1 MKKHEHPTKDTPE
14 PTPAQGEVATKAYA
28 IYQKEGRPEGHA
40 GQNWLEAEAQ
50 LQHVGSDHPG
60 HQDHHAH
67 MAADFRKRFWI
78 SLVLT
83 VPILVLSPMLQTLV
97 GLREAIRFPGDL
109 YVLFGLSSAV
119 FWYGGWPFLKGFVE
133 ELKSHR
139 LGMMTLISVAVTT
152 AYLYSS
158 AVVFGLTG
166 KMFFWELASLIDIML
181 LGHWIEMKSV
191 MGASR
196 ALEELAKLM
205 PSDAHKLMADGSV
218 KDVPLGE
225 LAVDDKVLIKPGEK
239 IPADGLIVAGES
251 SVDEAMLTG
260 ESTPAAKK
268 TGAKVIGGSINGEG
282 SLTLEVKGTGKDSFL
297 SQVIGLVK
305 QAQESKSKTQDLAN
319 TAAMWLTIVALGGGV
334 ITLCVWLI
342 VVGKDFAFAIE
353 RSVTVMVIAC
363 PHALG
368 LAVPLV
374 VAVSTALAAKNGLLI
389 RNRVSF
395 EGARKLQAV
404 IFDKTGTLT
413 EGRFGVTDTL
423 VFSQDIDEVTLRKY
437 AASVDA
443 NSEHPIA
450 KAISASSD
458 KKLPVENF
466 KGIPGKGAEGRVEG
480 RQVKV
485 VSPGFLHEQNIGL
498 TDQRVDPLQA
508 QGKTVVFVLIDGK
521 LKGAIALADI
531 IRPEAKQAIDA
542 LKALNIRCMMLT
554 GDNKAT
560 AKWVS
565 DQVGLDEYF
574 AEVLPQDKAA
584 KVKEVQSRGVLV
596 AMTGDGVND
605 APALAQADLG
615 IAIGAG
621 SDVAVETADVILVRS
636 NPLDVVAILKLS
648 RATYRKMVQNLLW
661 ATGYNTFAI
670 PLAAGAFYA
679 WGVLLTPALGA
690 VLMSASTVIVA
701 INARLLRLKKGQA
714 AETREQEL
722 PANTK
727 ERENRDQKIVTT
739 LTKKET

>member
-1 MKKHEHPTKDTPE
+1 MKEHEHPTAT
-14 PTPAQGEVATKAYA
+14 TPATEPPQVELAKKAYA
-28 IYQKEGRPEGHA
+28 IYLKEGRPEGHA
-40 GQNWLEAEAQ
+40 EQNWLEAEAQ
-50 LQHVGSDHPG
+50 MPHAGSDHPAG
-60 HQDHHAH
+60 HDHHDDHAD
-67 MAADFRKRFWI
+67 MAADFRRRFWI

-83 VPILVLSPMLQTLV
+83 LPILALSPMLQTLA
-97 GLREAIRFPGDL
+97 GLREAIGFSGDI

-119 FWYGGWPFLKGFVE
+119 FWYGGWPFLKGIFE
-133 ELKSHR
+133 ELKSR
-139 LGMMTLISVAVTT
+139 RPGMMTLISVAIAT

-205 PSDAHKLMADGSV
+205 PSDAHKVMADGSV
-218 KDVPLGE
+218 KDVPLNE
-225 LAVDDKVLIKPGEK
+225 LAVNDKVLIKPGEK
-239 IPADGLIVAGES
+239 VPADGVIVGGES

-260 ESTPAAKK
+260 ESTPVAKK
-268 TGAKVIGGSINGEG
+268 AGGKVIGGAINGEG
-282 SLTLEVKGTGKDSFL
+282 SLTIEVKGTGKDSFL
-297 SQVIGLVK
+297 SQVIDLVK

-319 TAAMWLTIVALGGGV
+319 TAALWLTIVALGGGV
-334 ITLCVWLI
+334 ITFLI
-342 VVGKDFAFAIE
+342 WQVLMGKEFAFAIE
-353 RSVTVMVIAC
+353 RAVTVMVIAC

-389 RNRVSF
+389 RNRVAF
-395 EGARKLQAV
+395 ESARNLQAI

-423 VFSQDIDEVTLRKY
+423 VLSEDIDEETLRKY
-437 AASVDA
+437 AASVDEH
-443 NSEHPIA
+443 SEHPIA
-450 KAISASSD
+450 KAIAASSE
-458 KKLPVENF
+458 KKVPVENF
-466 KGIPGKGAEGRVEG
+466 LSIPGKGAEGRVEG
-480 RQVKV
+480 KNIKV
-485 VSPGFLHEQNIGL
+485 VSPGYLREHNIEL
-498 TDQRVDPLQA
+498 ADKRIEPLQA
-508 QGKTVVFVLIDGK
+508 QGKTVVFVLVDGQ

-531 IRPEAKQAIDA
+531 VRPEAKQAIEA
-542 LKALNIRCMMLT
+542 LKALSIRCMMLT

-636 NPLDVVAILKLS
+636 NPLDVVAIVQLS
-648 RATYRKMVQNLLW
+648 RATYRKMIQNLLW
-661 ATGYNTFAI
+661 ATGYNVVAI
-670 PLAAGAFYA
+670 PLAAGALYA

-701 INARLLRLKKGQA
+701 INARLLRLK
-714 AETREQEL
+714 R
-722 PANTK
+722 
-727 ERENRDQKIVTT
+727 
-739 LTKKET
+739 

>member
-1 MKKHEHPTKDTPE
+1 MTEHEHGTETGPE
-14 PTPAQGEVATKAYA
+14 TEPAQDQVAKKAYE
-28 IYQKEGRPEGHA
+28 IYLKEGRPQGHA
-40 GQNWLEAEAQ
+40 EQNWRDAEAQ
-50 LQHVGSDHPG
+50 MQHASPG
-60 HQDHHAH
+60 HPDEPDHHDDHAH

-78 SLVLT
+78 ALVLT
-83 VPILVLSPMLQTLV
+83 LPILVLSPMLQELM
-97 GLREAIRFPGDL
+97 GLREAIGFPGDL

-119 FWYGGWPFLKGFVE
+119 FWYGGWPFLKGFFE
-133 ELKSHR
+133 EVKSR
-139 LGMMTLISVAVTT
+139 RPGMMTLISVAIAT

-158 AVVFGLTG
+158 AVVFGLSG

-218 KDVPLGE
+218 KDVPLSE
-225 LAVDDKVLIKPGEK
+225 LALDDKVLIKPGEK
-239 IPADGLIVAGES
+239 IPADGVIVAGES

-260 ESTPAAKK
+260 ESTPVAKK
-268 TGAKVIGGSINGEG
+268 TGGKIIGGAINGEG
-282 SLTLEVKGTGKDSFL
+282 SLTIEVKGTGKDSFL
-297 SQVIGLVK
+297 SQVIDLVK

-319 TAAMWLTIVALGGGV
+319 TAAMWLTVVALGGGV
-334 ITLCVWLI
+334 ITLLIWLI
-342 VVGKDFAFAIE
+342 LVGKDFAFALE
-353 RSVTVMVIAC
+353 RTVTVMVIAC

-389 RNRVSF
+389 RNRVAF
-395 EGARKLQAV
+395 ESARKLQAI

-423 VFSQDIDEVTLRKY
+423 VLSPDIDEDTLRKY

-450 KAISASSD
+450 KAIAASSD
-458 KKLPVENF
+458 KKMPVEGF
-466 KGIPGKGAEGRVEG
+466 SSIPGKGAEGRVEG
-480 RQVKV
+480 KAIKV
-485 VSPGFLHEQNIGL
+485 VSPGFLREQNIDL
-498 TDQRVDPLQA
+498 SDKRIEPLQA

-531 IRPEAKQAIDA
+531 VRPEAKQAIDA
-542 LKALNIRCMMLT
+542 LKSLNIRCMMLT

-574 AEVLPQDKAA
+574 AEVLPKDKAA

-605 APALAQADLG
+605 APALAQADVG

-636 NPLDVVAILKLS
+636 NPLDVVAIVQLS
-648 RATYRKMVQNLLW
+648 RATYRKMIQNLLW
-661 ATGYNTFAI
+661 ATGYNVVAI
-670 PLAAGAFYA
+670 PLAAGALYA

-701 INARLLRLKKGQA
+701 INARLLRVK
-714 AETREQEL
+714 T
-722 PANTK
+722 
-727 ERENRDQKIVTT
+727 
-739 LTKKET
+739 

>member
-1 MKKHEHPTKDTPE
+1 MKEHEHAAENTPE
-14 PTPAQGEVATKAYA
+14 ANPTQDEVAKKAYS
-28 IYQKEGRPEGHA
+28 IYLKEGRPQGHDV
-40 GQNWLEAEAQ
+40 QNWLQAERGMAHAGPDQ
-50 LQHVGSDHPG
+50 PSD
-60 HQDHHAH
+60 

-83 VPILVLSPMLQTLV
+83 VPILALSPMLQTLV

-119 FWYGGWPFLKGFVE
+119 FWYGGWPFLKGLFAE
-133 ELKSHR
+133 IKSR
-139 LGMMTLISVAVTT
+139 QIGMMTLIAVAIAT

-158 AVVFGLTG
+158 AVVFGLSG
-166 KMFFWELASLIDIML
+166 KVFFWELASLIDIML

-191 MGASR
+191 MGASK

-205 PSDAHKLMADGSV
+205 PSDAHRLLPDGSV
-218 KDVPLGE
+218 EDVPLGE
-225 LAVDDKVLIKPGEK
+225 LALDDKVLIKPGEK
-239 IPADGLIVAGES
+239 IPADGVIVEGES
-251 SVDEAMLTG
+251 SVNEGMLTG
-260 ESTPAAKK
+260 ESTPVAKQPG
-268 TGAKVIGGSINGEG
+268 TKVIGGAINGEG
-282 SLTLEVKGTGKDSFL
+282 SLTIEVKSTGENSFL

-319 TAAMWLTIVALGGGV
+319 TAAQWLTIVALGGGV
-334 ITLCVWLI
+334 ITLLIWLAL
-342 VVGKDFAFAIE
+342 VGTNFAFAIE
-353 RSVTVMVIAC
+353 RAVTVMVIAC

-389 RNRVSF
+389 RNRVAF
-395 EGARKLQAV
+395 EGARRLQAI

-423 VFSQDIDEVTLRKY
+423 VLAQGLDEETLRQY

-443 NSEHPIA
+443 HSEHPIA
-450 KAISASSD
+450 KAIAASSE
-458 KKLPVENF
+458 KKLPIENF
-466 KGIPGKGAEGRVEG
+466 RSIPGKGAEGRIEG
-480 RQVKV
+480 REVKV
-485 VSPGFLHEQNIGL
+485 VSPGFLREQNIEL
-498 TDQRVDPLQA
+498 TDERIEPLQA
-508 QGKTVVFVLIDGK
+508 QGKTVVFVLLDGE
-521 LKGAIALADI
+521 LQGAIALADI
-531 IRPEAKQAIDA
+531 VRPEAKQAIDA
-542 LKALNIRCMMLT
+542 LKALNIRCLMLT

-584 KVKEVQSRGVLV
+584 KVKEVQSPGVLV

-636 NPLDVVAILKLS
+636 NPLDVVAIVQLS
-648 RATYRKMVQNLLW
+648 RATYRKMIQNLLW
-661 ATGYNTFAI
+661 ATGYNVVAL
-670 PLAAGAFYA
+670 PLAAGALYA

-690 VLMSASTVIVA
+690 ALMSASTVAVA
-701 INARLLRLKKGQA
+701 INARLLRLSK
-714 AETREQEL
+714 
-722 PANTK
+722 
-727 ERENRDQKIVTT
+727 
-739 LTKKET
+739 